1 MNMMKMKI
9 KLLTIG
15 IVLLFIITI
24 FTETIS
30 ASLVKKNEGNLLSS
44 LSTAKIR
51 GIILRSYVIG
61 NATGGK
67 QVGRVALIDFTKVE
81 FKTIRFFPPGFGYVN
96 YENVSV
102 LIFGLKSQISE
113 GSFHLDTKAE
123 KNKVSSFI
131 FK

>member
-1 MNMMKMKI
+1 MVDMRL
-9 KLLTIG
+9 KLIAFG
-15 IVLLFIITI
+15 IVILFFIT
-24 FTETIS
+24 TLSYSTS
-30 ASLVKKNEGNLLSS
+30 ASFFRKNNADYIISS
-44 LSTAKIR
+44 LAKQKVR

-81 FKTIRFFPPGFGYVN
+81 FKTIRLFPPGIGYVS

-102 LIFGLKSQISE
+102 LIFGLKSEISD
-113 GSFHLDTKAE
+113 GSFYLNTKAD
-123 KNKVSSFI
+123 KDKVSSII

>member
-1 MNMMKMKI
+1 MKI

>member
-1 MNMMKMKI
+1 MIKMKI

-15 IVLLFIITI
+15 IILLFIITT
-24 FTETIS
+24 FTGTIS
-30 ASLVKKNEGNLLSS
+30 ASLVKKNNEDNLLSA
-44 LSTAKIR
+44 LSTPKIK

-81 FKTIRFFPPGFGYVN
+81 FKTIRLFPPGFGYVN

-102 LIFGLKSQISE
+102 LIFGLKLEISE

-123 KNKVSSFI
+123 KNKVSSII